1 VPVQAPR
8 LNGVSAQIELEERGP
23 ALRWPGVGG
32 LATLRAVCTLAG
44 GARHEGDAWTATAA
58 GFSAACG
65 PLAVHL
71 QVAQEGDI
79 VTLAITARADA
90 EAAVTGVGI
99 VAEPVLEDGAPGW
112 WIHDGYQSWDPADVV
127 QIGPNRPPTSWWTAA
142 VAGRDGAGI
151 AVATAS
157 AQRLAARLDFEAGRL
172 QVLEGAAKGAAE
184 VAWDARPGEELKL
197 EDLRLAG
204 GRNAWAALRL
214 VSGGTPPRVPVP
226 MGWLSWYHYGPWV
239 SEEDVVEN
247 SKVLADGALHGLG
260 YRVVQV
266 DDGWQQA
273 YGDWKV
279 NTKFPNGLGEVAAI
293 LAAEGQVAGVW
304 TAPFLVS
311 ASADLATEAPEAW
324 FLQDPATG
332 ERLIDPVHI
341 SFGPMHVLD
350 ARNPEVIGHLEKVFG
365 DIYGAGI
372 RYFKIDFLYAGA
384 YAGLEALR
392 AGVQAIRRA
401 VGDSYILGCGA
412 PLQPLAGMVEGCRI
426 GQDTATPI
434 YDFES
439 GRPLARIFGDEV
451 LWIARNVACRN
462 HLEGWFQ
469 LDPDVALVGANLTLD
484 QARQLVTAVAMSGGP
499 FFASDAL
506 LELEAARLALLT
518 NAEVLSL
525 VGGPPAVPDWEPDSD
540 KLAAIWRRGDE
551 VLAAFNW
558 NGPPRKLLIEVE
570 GEARVRD
577 LWQQADLPI
586 SEGTLQLD
594 LKEGGVRLLRFEGGG
609 RLSAWLE

>member
-1 VPVQAPR
+1 
-8 LNGVSAQIELEERGP
+8 VSAQIELQERGLV
-23 ALRWPGVGG
+23 LRWPEIGDCTELNAICTIVGE
-32 LATLRAVCTLAG
+32 
-44 GARHEGDAWTATAA
+44 ARHEGTGWRRVED
-58 GFSAACG
+58 GFSASAG
-65 PLAVHL
+65 PLEVHL
-71 QVAQEGDI
+71 TTHQESTGLI
-79 VTLAITARADA
+79 TLRVRATATDA
-90 EAAVTGVGI
+90 AAVTGVGI
-99 VAEPVLEDGAPGW
+99 VMRPALEDGPPGW
-112 WIHDGYQSWDPADVV
+112 WVHNGYQSWDPADVV
-127 QIGPNRPPTSWWTAA
+127 QLGPNPPPSSWWTAA
-142 VAGRDGAGI
+142 VANREGSAI
-151 AVATAS
+151 AIAS
-157 AQRLAARLDFEAGRL
+157 ASAARLATQFDFDQGR
-172 QVLEGAAKGAAE
+172 VLAVERAARGAASVVWEAKEG
-184 VAWDARPGEELKL
+184 DQLEL
-197 EDLRLAG
+197 E
-204 GRNAWAALRL
+204 ALRL
-214 VSGGTPPRVPVP
+214 TGGNGVWSTLKLVAGGTPSAVPVP
-226 MGWLSWYHYGPWV
+226 MGWLSWYHYGPWI

-247 SKVLADGALHGLG
+247 SEALVGGALNGLG

-273 YGDWKV
+273 YGDWKA

-293 LAAEGQVAGVW
+293 LGAEGQVAGVW

-311 ASADLATEAPEAW
+311 ASADLSTDAPEDW
-324 FLQDPATG
+324 FMQDPETG
-332 ERLIDPVHI
+332 ARLIDPVHI

-350 ARNPEVIGHLEKVFG
+350 ARNPEVIAHLERVFG
-365 DIYGAGI
+365 DLYGAGI

-384 YAGLEALR
+384 YAGVEAFR
-392 AGVQAIRRA
+392 TGIAAIRRQ
-401 VGDSYILGCGA
+401 VKDSYILACGA
-412 PLQPLAGMVEGCRI
+412 PLQAVTGLVEGCRI

-451 LWIARNVACRN
+451 LWIARNVACRS

-506 LELEAARLALLT
+506 EELESARLALLT
-518 NAEVLSL
+518 NPEVLAL

-540 KLAAIWRRGDE
+540 RLAALWRRGDG

-558 NGPPRKLLIEVE
+558 NGPPRKLLVEVE

-586 SEGTLQLD
+586 SQGVLELE
-594 LKEGGVRLLRFEGGG
+594 LKEAGVRLLKLEGGG

>member
-1 VPVQAPR
+1 M
-8 LNGVSAQIELEERGP
+8 SAKIDGAELGP
-23 ALRWPGVGG
+23 ALRWPGVG
-32 LATLRAVCTLAG
+32 ACANLRAMCTLAG
-44 GARHEGDAWTATAA
+44 GARHESDGWSASEGAFEA
-58 GFSAACG
+58 GCG
-65 PLAVHL
+65 PLEI
-71 QVAQEGDI
+71 QVRARQDGEV
-79 VTLAITARADA
+79 VTLSMTARARS

-99 VAEPVLEDGAPGW
+99 VFEPLVEEGAPGW
-112 WIHDGYQSWDPADVV
+112 WVHDGYQSWDPADVL
-127 QIGPNRPPTSWWTAA
+127 QLGPNRPPTSWWTAA

-151 AVATAS
+151 AVAASTAE
-157 AQRLAARLDFEAGRL
+157 RLAARLDFEEGRL
-172 QVLEGAAKGAAE
+172 LVLEGAAKGAPE
-184 VAWDARPGEELKL
+184 VVWDAHPGQELKL
-197 EDLRLAG
+197 EELRLTGA
-204 GRNAWAALRL
+204 RNVWAALREAA
-214 VSGGTPPRVPVP
+214 GGRPSKIPVP

-293 LAAEGQVAGVW
+293 LASEGQVAGIW

-311 ASADLATEAPEAW
+311 ASADLATDAPEAW

-350 ARNPEVIGHLEKVFG
+350 ARNPEVVAHLGSVFT
-365 DIYGAGI
+365 DLYGAGI

-384 YAGLEALR
+384 YAGVEALR
-392 AGVQAIRRA
+392 AGVQAVRRA
-401 VGDSYILGCGA
+401 VGESYVLACGA
-412 PLQPLAGMVEGCRI
+412 PLQPLAGLVDGCRI

-451 LWIARNVACRN
+451 LWIARNVACRS

-484 QARQLVTAVAMSGGP
+484 QARQLVSAVAMSGGP

-506 LELEAARLALLT
+506 LELDAARLALLT
-518 NAEVLSL
+518 NPEVLAL

-540 KLAAIWRRGDE
+540 RLAAIWRRGDE

-558 NGPPRKLLIEVE
+558 NGPPRRLLVEVE

-577 LWQQADLPI
+577 LWSQAELPI
-586 SEGTLQLD
+586 SQGSLEID
-594 LKEGGVRLLRFEGGG
+594 LPEGGVRLLRFEGGG

>member
-1 VPVQAPR
+1 MP
-8 LNGVSAQIELEERGP
+8 AQIELEE
-23 ALRWPGVGG
+23 GG
-32 LATLRAVCTLAG
+32 LALHWAGAGALKKISALCTLAG
-44 GARHEGDAWTATAA
+44 GARHESAGWTPSGTGHAAT
-58 GFSAACG
+58 CG
-65 PLAVHL
+65 PLEVRLEARADGEL
-71 QVAQEGDI
+71 
-79 VTLAITARADA
+79 VTLTVTARATA

-99 VAEPVLEDGAPGW
+99 VAVPTLDEVAPGW
-112 WIHDGYQSWDPADVV
+112 WILNGYQSWDPADVV
-127 QIGPNRPPTSWWTAA
+127 QIGGNNPPTSWWTAA
-142 VAGRDGAGI
+142 LAARDGSGI
-151 AVATAS
+151 AVATAT
-157 AQRLAARLDFEAGRL
+157 AERLAARFDFEDGRL
-172 QVLEGAAKGAAE
+172 QVLEGAPKGAPE
-184 VAWDARPGEELKL
+184 MAWHARPGDEVKL

-204 GRNAWAALRL
+204 SQSAWEALRE
-214 VSGGTPPRVPVP
+214 VAWMEPTQVPVP

-247 SKVLADGALHGLG
+247 SQVLGDGAMHGLG

-293 LAAEGQVAGVW
+293 LGASGQVTGIW

-311 ASADLATEAPEAW
+311 ASADLATDAPEAW
-324 FLQDPATG
+324 FLQDPTTG

-350 ARNPEVIGHLEKVFG
+350 ARNPEVTSHLEKVFG
-365 DIYGAGI
+365 DLYGAGI

-384 YAGLEALR
+384 YGGVEALR
-392 AGVQAIRRA
+392 AGVQAVRRA
-401 VGDSYILGCGA
+401 VGDSYILACGA
-412 PLQPLAGMVEGCRI
+412 PLQPVAGLVEGCRI

-451 LWIARNVACRN
+451 LWIARNVACRG

-469 LDPDVALVGANLTLD
+469 LDPDVALVGANLTID

-506 LELEAARLALLT
+506 LELEPARLAMLT
-518 NAEVLSL
+518 NPEVLAL
-525 VGGPPAVPDWEPDSD
+525 VGGRPAVPDWEPDSD
-540 KLAAIWRRGDE
+540 RLAAIWRRGDE

-558 NGPPRKLLIEVE
+558 NGPARKLLVEVE
-570 GEARVRD
+570 GAPRVRD
-577 LWQQADLPI
+577 LWQQADLQLSQGPL
-586 SEGTLQLD
+586 ELD
-594 LKEGGVRLLRFEGGG
+594 LKEGGTRLLKFEGGG
-609 RLSAWLE
+609 RLRAWLE